1 MHTEKRYKKFVFLP
15 LALALTAIVAVFAA
29 LAIQRS
35 FAESSP
41 QNDTFVLEE
50 HVYRQWG
57 NWATEGNSVT
67 ANNVGVGD
75 QFLITDLSAGKEQDV
90 TMRANVSFQEGN
102 GTGFAFGIT
111 NPDDPSSHWWSLNF
125 FRNSETDIYIRLFSV
140 NVEGGIG
147 DTLDHLYSLRGEEL
161 AKDEFAVELKISNE
175 GTLRGYLDGR
185 CVVAVRDL
193 AYAGG
198 YLGILTYQSSVTYT
212 DVYMSID
219 EPAAD
224 SGGIDEEG
232 FTRLDPSVQLTNTWG
247 TWVGDGDSVTAHN
260 PSDGDLFA
268 MTDVRVGEKEDLI
281 FEADVTRLGNTN
293 CASIVFGID
302 ESNDP
307 GKGWYGVNLQYDLP
321 QPTARL
327 FAVNKGTIGGGLEQR
342 KYDLSAEDL
351 AAKTHRLRI
360 EAQANGALRAYL
372 DGELFAQGYDSAYNG
387 GYIGLSTFYGSF
399 MFDNI
404 RYKITSAEA
413 DTFQTEGEIDYD
425 TDSYRSGYTWA
436 NWTFGENSLT
446 GSNID
451 SGNQFSMSTLY
462 VGADQNFSFSADIAV
477 KGRSAGLGFGISQI
491 DDPIKG
497 WYGLIVDKEEGIAR
511 VFSENKGKIG
521 SANKLRVSLTQ
532 AQKDADTV
540 NIRVEGGAS
549 RMIFVYLDGVLF
561 ASEYDAQWDG
571 GYLGFNT
578 FFADAAFENVK
589 VAIWDQEEGLT
600 DLSSKEAP
608 FVFEPDVCGYSVEV
622 PKDTD
627 TVTIKAE
634 PAAGFT
640 VRINGEE
647 TPQAAVSLSSAKTMI
662 KVEAVNSESGKI
674 SLYYVQIKRFFAEEY
689 RPQFHFTEKET
700 WINDPNGLVYDAYT
714 ETYHMFYQYCEG
726 VNNDGQFYWGH
737 AVSKDLVNWER
748 KDPALAP
755 DQNGIIFS
763 GSCVVDENNDSGW
776 FDDSVPPQSRLVA
789 FFTYH
794 QANPSIGCAY
804 STDFGETWQKV
815 GKVIENK
822 NNVYGDNFRDPKVIR
837 VDGKWLMITGGW
849 ANVRLFS
856 SENLSDWTLDSEV
869 LDYFGNNLQSEC
881 PDIFPLAVDGDE
893 ENVKWVITT
902 AGTSYIVGRLE
913 QIDGKFVFTAEAPGY
928 KMYNCIPTWTNQGEM
943 YATQSY
949 YNDKT
954 GRRILVSWMIDRTAN
969 EIEDK
974 EWNGAQSLPLETDL
988 ITVNGMIVMRGYPV
1002 EEVETLRGT
1011 KRLEIKDAALGE
1023 GTENPLENLALST
1036 FDLEL
1041 TVDVG
1046 TARTILLEMRK
1057 GEDEAMILRYDT
1069 LNRVLTLD
1077 ALHAGQTV
1085 RYELAASVTPEDGLL
1100 TLRVVMDTS
1109 IAEIFANRGMQS
1121 FHGFLFPSEG
1131 SDGLLLSAKGGDA
1144 RIVSLTLWEMNSI
1157 H

>member
-1 MHTEKRYKKFVFLP
+1 MHNEKRCKKIVFLP
-15 LALALTAIVAVFAA
+15 LAVVLLAFAVLIAALTVPRA
-29 LAIQRS
+29 LAED
-35 FAESSP
+35 AP
-41 QNDTFVLEE
+41 FVLEE

-57 NWATEGNSVT
+57 NWTVEGNSVT
-67 ANNVGVGD
+67 AANTGVGD
-75 QFLITDLSAGKEQDV
+75 QFLMTDISAEKNEEV
-90 TMRANVSFQEGN
+90 TMRADIGFRQGS
-102 GTGFAFGIT
+102 GTGFAFGVT

-125 FRNSETDIYIRLFSV
+125 FRNSDTDIYIRFFSV
-140 NVEGGIG
+140 NVHEEGAIG
-147 DTLDHLYSLRGEEL
+147 DTLDHLYSLRGDEL
-161 AKDEFAVELKISNE
+161 AKDEFTVELKISDG

-193 AYAGG
+193 AYGGG
-198 YLGILTYQSSVTYT
+198 YLGMLTYQSDVTYR
-212 DVYMSID
+212 DVFISVED
-219 EPAAD
+219 PA
-224 SGGIDEEG
+224 SGAGGADEEG
-232 FTRLDPSVQLTNTWG
+232 FTRMDPSAQLKNTWG
-247 TWVGDGDSVTAHN
+247 SWAGDGDSVTAHN
-260 PSDGDLFA
+260 PGSGDLFA
-268 MTDVRVGEKEDLI
+268 MTDVKAGENEDLV
-281 FEADVTRLGNTN
+281 FEADLTRLGNTN

-302 ESNDP
+302 DRGDP
-307 GKGWYGVNLQYDLP
+307 GRGWYGVNLQYDQEKP
-321 QPTARL
+321 AARL
-327 FAVNKGTIGGGLEQR
+327 FAVNKGTIGGAMEQR
-342 KYDLSAEDL
+342 RHDLSAEEL
-351 AAKTHRLRI
+351 TAKTHKLRV
-360 EAQANGALRAYL
+360 EVQANGAMRAYM
-372 DGELFAQGYDSAYNG
+372 DGKLFAEAYDSAYHG

-404 RYKITSAEA
+404 RYKITSAREN
-413 DTFQTEGEIDYD
+413 TFQTDGEIPYGVDA
-425 TDSYRSGYTWA
+425 YRSQYSWA

-446 GSNID
+446 GANID

-462 VGADQNFSFSADIAV
+462 VDEKQNFSFSADIAV
-477 KGRSAGLGFGISQI
+477 EGRSAGLGFGISQI

-511 VFSENKGKIG
+511 VFSESKGKLG
-521 SANKLRVSLTQ
+521 TANKLRVSLSQ
-532 AQKDADTV
+532 AQKEARTV

-549 RMIFVYLDGVLF
+549 RVISVYLDGVLF
-561 ASEYDAQWDG
+561 ASEYDPQWNG

-578 FFADAAFENVK
+578 FFADASFENIK
-589 VAIWDQEEGLT
+589 VSVWDQEEGLE
-600 DLSSKEAP
+600 DLSSGQAP
-608 FVFEPDVCGYSVEV
+608 FVFEPSVSGYSVEV
-622 PKDTD
+622 PKETD
-627 TVTIKAE
+627 SVTIRAV
-634 PAAGFT
+634 PAAGYT
-640 VRINGEE
+640 VRINGQE
-647 TPQAAVSLSSAKTMI
+647 TQSASVTLSAAKNMI
-662 KVEAVNSESGKI
+662 EIEAVNSESGKV
-674 SLYYVQIKRFFAEEY
+674 SPYHVQVKRFFAEEY

-737 AVSKDLVNWER
+737 AVSKDLVNWNR
-748 KDPALAP
+748 LDPALAP

-776 FDDSVPPQSRLVA
+776 FDESVPPQSRLVA

-804 STDFGETWQKV
+804 STDFGKTWQKV
-815 GKVIENK
+815 GKVIENT
-822 NNVYGDNFRDPKVIR
+822 NNMYGDNFRDPKVIR

-849 ANVRLFS
+849 ANARLFS
-856 SENLSDWTLDSEV
+856 SDDLFNWSLDSEI
-869 LDYFGNNLQSEC
+869 LDYFGNNLQTEC
-881 PDIFPLAVDGDE
+881 PDIFPLAVDGDA

-913 QIDGKFVFTAEAPGY
+913 QIDGKFVFIAEAPGY

-969 EIEDK
+969 DIENK

-1002 EEVETLRGT
+1002 EEVESLRGT
-1011 KRLEIKDAALGE
+1011 KRLELAEVSIGENAA
-1023 GTENPLENLALST
+1023 NPLEGIALNT
-1036 FDLEL
+1036 FDMEL
-1041 TVDVG
+1041 TLDVG
-1046 TARTILLEMRK
+1046 TARTIVLEMRK
-1057 GEDEAMILRYDT
+1057 GEGEALVLRYDT

-1077 ALHAGQTV
+1077 AQHAGQTV
-1085 RYELAASVTPEDGLL
+1085 HYELAASVTPENGLL

-1109 IAEIFANRGMQS
+1109 IAEIFANGGVQS

-1131 SDGLLLSAKGGDA
+1131 SDGLRLYAEGGEAKIA
-1144 RIVSLTLWEMNSI
+1144 ALTLWEMNSI